1 MNEIVISTID
11 AARIQSYIDEARR
24 GGAKV
29 GENLVPL
36 MNELNRARKVA
47 PEKMPS
53 DVVTMN
59 SIVSL
64 LNVKNDK
71 IIQVELVYPPKSDI
85 AKQKISIFAPV
96 ATALLG
102 YRKGDLVEWDTPAGR
117 TQFKIL
123 DIIYQPEADGKFDL

>member
-1 MNEIVISTID
+1 MNEIVISSID
-11 AARIQSYIDEARR
+11 AARIQSYIEQARN
-24 GGAKV
+24 GGGKV

-36 MNELNRARKVA
+36 MNELSRAKKVA
-47 PEKMPS
+47 PENMPP

-64 LNVKNDK
+64 LNVKNNK
-71 IIQVELVYPPKSDI
+71 VVQFQIVYPPQSDI

-96 ATALLG
+96 GTALLG
-102 YRKGDLVEWDTPAGR
+102 YRKGDQVEWDTPAGK

-123 DIIYQPEADGKFDL
+123 DIIFQPEADGKFDL